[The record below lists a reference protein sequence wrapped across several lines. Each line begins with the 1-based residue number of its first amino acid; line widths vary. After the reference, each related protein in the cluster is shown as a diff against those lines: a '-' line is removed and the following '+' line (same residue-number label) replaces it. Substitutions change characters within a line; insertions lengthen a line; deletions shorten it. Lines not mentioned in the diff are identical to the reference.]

1 MLLRE
6 KENGVKGS
14 LYHKLQIAMVFNS
27 NQLEGSQLTYDQTWY
42 IYEIN
47 TIGFEDSL
55 HFRLRFESIHSIQD
69 GNGRVAD

>member
-27 NQLEGSQLTYDQTWY
+27 NQLEGSQLKNAQIRY
-42 IYEIN
+42 IFETN
-47 TIGFEDSL
+47 TFSFEDSL
-55 HFRLRFESIHSIQD
+55 HFHVCFEPIYPLQD